1 MKNPNRNLIAISVS
15 IILPILCS
23 FWWAKPTP
31 GLFTPSVQS
40 QAPPMLKMLTAI
52 VNDDEARMNEGADSV
67 EINVVGNDVLD
78 DPEYALLI
86 VSQPA
91 VGSVALNNNRG
102 LTYTLSDP
110 EFSGCVSFEYGIN
123 DDPVPTTANNDF
135 INTLINQSISI
146 SVLNND
152 TDPQND
158 DLQVTGVDDP
168 AHGTVQIFG
177 GGKRILYTPES
188 DYTGPDTFTYEISD
202 GNGNTSTATVII
214 DVRLA
219 NDGALHFIPPKWHVG
234 HHGTR
239 PTQIWISTED
249 PGGASGTI
257 SLAGTNISQ
266 TFRLPDN
273 TSTFRLDLSNV
284 NANFGLT
291 YANHLATPQKQ
302 GLKVVSD
309 NNPVNVQIVQE
320 NSNGQ
325 SFLTSKSLVALG
337 TDFYACQ
344 MEDINLYEE
353 GTDGLSFISVM
364 AAVDNTTITFS
375 NSSVTRWYRPG
386 GGGPAGNHAVTLQA
400 NETYVVGINNISQSI
415 TGTRITA
422 DKPIAVSCGSMGVGF
437 TGGDWAVDNGWD
449 QLVPVEKAGM
459 EYVVPNGISNPD
471 KVTFIPTLPSTTIN
485 VDGIPQGTTF
495 GPDNPFRLN
504 NSSTIN
510 PRYVTSDQPML
521 VFLSS
526 GRDPGRGENGLAL
539 VAPIII
545 DGRGLYHF
553 RTPDPSS
560 DGGTN
565 DPVRVFFL
573 TAANATGT
581 VKLTNLGTGA
591 PVNTDGWRTLAANPN
606 YSYLEKDLTGSS
618 EFEVSSEVF
627 IQVMMFSASRAGGGL
642 SYISA
647 FEPQTLNANDDQIS
661 APENT
666 PLTFS
671 PLNNDAD
678 GEGDVIR
685 ISNVGPLQNNSGTI
699 VNNGNGALTYTPN
712 PGFVGRDSLEYTI
725 TDGNFNFSTA
735 KIYILV
741 RSIPTATVRIY
752 VAPLPDRPAI
762 VARDVEG
769 VPLSDIPL
777 DISLNASS
785 DTDGSETLAPEV
797 VISGVPPTV
806 TLSAGIHDG
815 AGAWTLS
822 LSDLAGVTARG
833 TVLEEIPLTLTVENI
848 DDAGCD
854 QDGDGQHD
862 TATQSFSYD
871 FLLNIGTA
879 CPTIGSI
886 SAPAAICSGE
896 TIPSI
901 NATGFANATLAENWE
916 RDFDLEFVYV
926 KNESDDPYAEGVSLG
941 FATPTQGGAGITNVR
956 LPDTAGV
963 YYVYA
968 ILSPPSAE
976 ADCRTATS
984 TSVQVNAPA
993 PFAIQGDAIL
1003 CPGASNTLRVPVAA
1017 DYFWSTGATTQSIDV
1032 YTAGNYSVTA
1042 TDSFGCET
1050 SAGITVVE
1058 NPLSAS
1064 TTSSPPICSYDAN
1077 GRITVNL
1084 LGGGVGTVLYQIN
1097 EQAARP
1103 DPVFDN
1109 LRPGVYRVRVTD
1121 ESACS
1126 YTETIDLPAVDQ
1138 LSVELPPLNGA
1149 IRSDDSLRLAPQVGG
1164 VPVVIAWNPAAGL
1177 SCTDCLT
1184 PWLQPKVPTTYTLTI
1199 TSDNGCVH
1207 SDSVAVDVEVV
1218 HKIYAPNAFAPG
1230 SQEPANQYFAV
1241 SGGVELAGVEK
1252 MVVFDRWGNQ
1262 VYQGQDLLP
1271 GDPGVGWDGTIN
1283 GQPAPAGVYVY
1294 YVYAIFADGETE
1306 VFSGD
1311 VMLVR

>member
-1 MKNPNRNLIAISVS
+1 MQKPNRSSIAIWVFVLFLVLAIS
-15 IILPILCS
+15 
-23 FWWAKPTP
+23 WWAKPP
-31 GLFTPSVQS
+31 FDLFTPSLLG
-40 QAPPMLKMLTAI
+40 QAPPIRKTLTSI

-67 EINVVGNDVLD
+67 EIDVIGNDVLD

-91 VGSVALNNNRG
+91 VGSVTINNNRG
-102 LTYTLSDP
+102 LTYTLPDP

-135 INTLINQSISI
+135 VNTLINQSISI
-146 SVLNND
+146 SILNND

-158 DLQVTGVDDP
+158 DLQVIGADDP

-177 GGKRILYTPES
+177 GGKRILYTPAP
-188 DYTGPDTFTYEISD
+188 DYTGPDAFTYEISD
-202 GNGNTSTATVII
+202 GNGNTSAATVFI

-219 NDGALHFIPPKWHVG
+219 NGGTLHFIPPKWHVG

-284 NANFGLT
+284 NVNFGLT
-291 YANHLATPQKQ
+291 YANNLALPQKQ

-344 MEDINLYEE
+344 MEDINLYEQ

-364 AAVDNTTITFS
+364 ATVNNTTITFS
-375 NSSVTRWYRPG
+375 NSGVTRWYRPG
-386 GGGPAGNHAVTLQA
+386 GGGPAGNHSVTLQA
-400 NETYVVGINNISQSI
+400 NETYVVGISTVGQSI
-415 TGTRITA
+415 TGTRITS

-437 TGGDWAVDNGWD
+437 TGGDFAVDNGWD

-471 KVTFIPTLPSTTIN
+471 KVTFIPILPSTTIS
-485 VDGIPQGTTF
+485 VDGIPQGSTF
-495 GPDNPFRLN
+495 APDNPFRLSN
-504 NSSTIN
+504 LTTIS
-510 PRYVTSDQPML
+510 PRYVTSDQPIL

-539 VAPIII
+539 VAPIIF

-565 DPVRVFFL
+565 DPVRVFLL
-573 TAANATGT
+573 TTTNATGT

-591 PVNTDGWRTLAANPN
+591 PVNTDGWRMLAANPN

-627 IQVMMFSASRAGGGL
+627 IQVMMFSASRSGGGL

-678 GEGDVIR
+678 GEGDIIR
-685 ISNVGPLQNNSGTI
+685 ISNVGPLQNNSGTV
-699 VNNGNGALTYTPN
+699 VNNGNGTLTYTPN
-712 PGFVGRDSLEYTI
+712 PGFVGQDSLEYTI

-735 KIYILV
+735 KIYIGV

-752 VAPLPDRPAI
+752 IAPLPDRPAI
-762 VARDVEG
+762 VASDVEG

-777 DISLNASS
+777 DISLNPSS
-785 DTDGSETLAPEV
+785 DTDGSESLAPEV
-797 VISGVPPTV
+797 VLSGVPPTV
-806 TLSAGIHDG
+806 TLSAGTHDG
-815 AGAWTLS
+815 AGNWTLS
-822 LSDLAGVTARG
+822 LSDLANATARG

-862 TATQSFSYD
+862 TAAQTFSYD
-871 FLLNIGTA
+871 FILNVGTA

-886 SAPAAICSGE
+886 SAPPSICSGE
-896 TIPSI
+896 IIPRI
-901 NATGFANATLAENWE
+901 DATGFANATLAENWE

-926 KNESDDPYAEGVSLG
+926 TNESDDPYTDGVSLG
-941 FATPTQGGAGITNVR
+941 TATPTQSAAGIENVR
-956 LPDTAGV
+956 LPDTAGI

-976 ADCRTATS
+976 ADCRTAIS
-984 TSVQVNAPA
+984 TTVQVNTPA
-993 PFAIQGDAIL
+993 PFVIQGDPVL
-1003 CPGASNTLRVPVAA
+1003 CPGASNTLRVPVTA

-1032 YTAGNYSVTA
+1032 SAAGRYSVTA
-1042 TDSFGCET
+1042 TDRFGCEI
-1050 SAGITVVE
+1050 SAGITVIE
-1058 NPLSAS
+1058 NPLSAA
-1064 TTSSPPICSYDAN
+1064 TTSSPPICSYDVN
-1077 GRITVNL
+1077 GRISVHL
-1084 LGGGVGTVLYQIN
+1084 LSGGIGTVLYQLN
-1097 EQAARP
+1097 ETAPRQ

-1109 LRPGVYRVRVTD
+1109 LPAGVYRVRVTD

-1138 LSVELPPLNGA
+1138 LSVELTPLNGA
-1149 IRSDDSLRLAPQVGG
+1149 IRSDDSLRLEPQVGG
-1164 VPVVIAWNPAAGL
+1164 VPAVIAWSPAAGL
-1177 SCTDCLT
+1177 SCTDCLN

-1199 TSDNGCVH
+1199 TSDNGCAQ
-1207 SDSVAVDVEVV
+1207 SDSLAVDVEVV
-1218 HKIYAPNAFAPG
+1218 HKIYAPNAFAPD
-1230 SQEPANQYFAV
+1230 SSEPANQYFAV
-1241 SGGVELAGVEK
+1241 SGGVELVGVEK

-1262 VYQGQDLLP
+1262 VYQARDLSP
-1271 GDPGVGWDGTIN
+1271 GDPGGGWDGTIN